1 MPSKLR
7 KAIGAV
13 KDKTSISL
21 AKVSNANAS
30 NLEVVILKATRH
42 DDVPIDERYVNE
54 VLNLISS
61 NKIYAASSAQAIAK
75 RIGKTRNWIVAL
87 KSLML
92 ILRIFQDGD
101 PYFPKEVL
109 IAMKR
114 GAKVLNISNFR
125 DDSKSKPWDY
135 TAFVRTF
142 ALYLDERLGCF
153 LTGKLQRRFTNRER
167 ENSHPRSRR
176 ANDSVSEMKPA
187 MLLDKLSYW
196 QKLLDRAVATRP
208 AGAAKTNRLVQIS
221 LYAIVQDSFDLY
233 RDISEG
239 LALLLDSFFQLQPHY
254 CVTAFQTCVK
264 ASKQFEELCS
274 FYDLCKSLG
283 VGRTSE
289 YPCVQKI
296 SEDLIETLQE
306 FLRDQSSIPTNGRSP
321 VHLLLPAPSN
331 DDASP
336 SIDSYYGR
344 CDESS
349 EPNERFSE
357 RGSEF
362 GSQCTS
368 LEDLMSVTDMGSS
381 PPMTSMDHYLELF
394 EKRSL
399 EDILCTAD
407 SNSIHSFTIDQGT
420 LSGANSI
427 LDLVSLDGWPPED
440 QQQEQEQGQRTSASA
455 LDSST
460 DQSDGW
466 EAVLAETA
474 SQSMQASPDLTIG
487 FVPNTACNFF
497 DQDSAHVA
505 SELEPPIAN
514 NIFDQA
520 SLPDHQ
526 YNPFLQDT
534 TEIPAIVAP
543 TDSQAVCPV
552 NDTLSMAPTFQA
564 TPTFSVQ
571 KSDTAAG
578 LHNEDDPFA
587 SCLAKMAAGH
597 KSNGSMD
604 QQIMLQQQQ
613 LWLQQQDR
621 IIAKNMSY
629 I

>member
-21 AKVSNANAS
+21 AKVSNATAT

-42 DDVPIDERYVNE
+42 DDVPVDERYVNE
-54 VLNLISS
+54 VLSLISS
-61 NKIYAASSAQAIAK
+61 NKIYAVSSAQAIAK

-92 ILRIFQDGD
+92 VLRIFQDGD

-125 DDSKSKPWDY
+125 DDSKSKPWDC

-176 ANDSVSEMKPA
+176 ANESVSEMKPA

-208 AGAAKTNRLVQIS
+208 AGAAKTNRLVQVS
-221 LYAIVQDSFDLY
+221 LYAIVQESFDLY
-233 RDISEG
+233 RDVSDG
-239 LALLLDSFFQLQPHY
+239 LALLLDGFFQLRPHY
-254 CVTAFQTCVK
+254 FVTAFQTCVK
-264 ASKQFEELCS
+264 ASKQFEELRS

-336 SIDSYYGR
+336 SIDSYGR

-349 EPNERFSE
+349 EQNERFSE

-420 LSGANSI
+420 LSGVNSI

-440 QQQEQEQGQRTSASA
+440 QQQEQEQGQRTSTSA

-487 FVPNTACNFF
+487 FVPNTASNFF
-497 DQDSAHVA
+497 DQDSGHVA

-520 SLPDHQ
+520 SPPDHR

-534 TEIPAIVAP
+534 AEIPAIVAP
-543 TDSQAVCPV
+543 IDSHAACPV
-552 NDTLSMAPTFQA
+552 NDTLSMGPTFQA

-578 LHNEDDPFA
+578 LQSEDDPFA

-597 KSNGSMD
+597 KPNGSMD

>member
-21 AKVSNANAS
+21 AKVSNANNAS

-54 VLNLISS
+54 VLNLISA

-92 ILRIFQDGD
+92 VLRIFQDGD

-109 IAMKR
+109 TAMKR

-167 ENSHPRSRR
+167 ENSHARSRR

-208 AGAAKTNRLVQIS
+208 AGAAKTNRLVQVS
-221 LYAIVQDSFDLY
+221 LYAIVQESFDLY
-233 RDISEG
+233 RDISDG
-239 LALLLDSFFQLQPHY
+239 LSLLLDSFFQLQPHY

-274 FYDLCKSLG
+274 FYDLCKSLA

-336 SIDSYYGR
+336 SIDSYGR

-349 EPNERFSE
+349 EPNERFSK

-381 PPMTSMDHYLELF
+381 PPMTSMDRYLELF
-394 EKRSL
+394 EKRSHS

-440 QQQEQEQGQRTSASA
+440 QQQEQEQTQRTSAST

-460 DQSDGW
+460 DQSD
-466 EAVLAETA
+466 
-474 SQSMQASPDLTIG
+474 
-487 FVPNTACNFF
+487 
-497 DQDSAHVA
+497 
-505 SELEPPIAN
+505 
-514 NIFDQA
+514 
-520 SLPDHQ
+520 DHQ

-552 NDTLSMAPTFQA
+552 NDMLSMAPTFQA

-597 KSNGSMD
+597 KPNGSMD

-621 IIAKNMSY
+621 IIAKKMSY